1 MRNGHGK
8 HPPGKSST
16 YPRRERAFGRP
27 QKGRI
32 RKDTANAVF
41 LTNTLAKRKVDV
53 HNSSPQQRTFTS
65 LTKTPWGGSSA
76 GRALRSQ
83 CRGREFDP
91 PPLHH
96 IRSPSGK
103 ARRASPF
110 SAFKKSRGS
119 SNVCARRRFPACAA
133 LRPFRRAPLPRPPG
147 LRSDRAGVFRF
158 ACSASFSVSVSVKSA
173 IARKIPEFRPDCYP
187 VMRKSYG
194 GA

>member
-1 MRNGHGK
+1 MRNGHGGVLR
-8 HPPGKSST
+8 GKA
-16 YPRRERAFGRP
+16 RRTLAGNARSRV
-27 QKGRI
+27 RR

-53 HNSSPQQRTFTS
+53 HNSSPQQRTFAS

-110 SAFKKSRGS
+110 SAFEDFDGLRASSLLRAFPTPRGS
-119 SNVCARRRFPACAA
+119 SPALLRGGVAPARHQVRRSGAFLFPN
-133 LRPFRRAPLPRPPG
+133 L
-147 LRSDRAGVFRF
+147 
-158 ACSASFSVSVSVKSA
+158 ASLSVSVSVRSA
-173 IARKIPEFRPDCYP
+173 NIAEKPHGSCVLRPRY
-187 VMRKSYG
+187 
-194 GA
+194 A

>member
-53 HNSSPQQRTFTS
+53 HNSSPQQRTFAS

-96 IRSPSGK
+96 IRSPAG
-103 ARRASPF
+103 F
-110 SAFKKSRGS
+110 SFFRFQKVPGLVERLRS
-119 SNVCARRRFPACAA
+119 SKI
-133 LRPFRRAPLPRPPG
+133 PG
-147 LRSDRAGVFRF
+147 LRGTSPVSPRTAPAPARSQVRPSGRFSFCVFRKLFGFRIGEKRDRAENPR
-158 ACSASFSVSVSVKSA
+158 VSSGLLPRYA
-173 IARKIPEFRPDCYP
+173 
-187 VMRKSYG
+187 
-194 GA
+194 